1 MPLNILAINGR
12 TTYSVN
18 TIRTNYSVGSGKSR
32 NTSGSMN
39 RVLGHCNSTS
49 PDLNVAFNCAFK
61 TQYFSKPNLV
71 NIFNTTTA
79 NEILLPLP
87 VPYNNGTVNILSS
100 GRRPELKISH

>member
-1 MPLNILAINGR
+1 MRLNGR

-79 NEILLPLP
+79 KEILLPLP
-87 VPYNNGTVNILSS
+87 VPSNYGTVNIFGES